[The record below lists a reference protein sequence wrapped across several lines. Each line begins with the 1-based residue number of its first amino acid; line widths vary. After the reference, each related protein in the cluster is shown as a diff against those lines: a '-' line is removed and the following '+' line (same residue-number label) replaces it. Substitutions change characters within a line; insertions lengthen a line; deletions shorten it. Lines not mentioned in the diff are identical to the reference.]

1 MRFIM
6 CVMIA
11 GCLGFASPALAC
23 GPEVMIQFSEDSPD
37 RFRVT
42 FVRGHKMKL
51 ASLRINLTGSAAG
64 AIFDDYDGL
73 AMQGP
78 QPGPSG
84 VTIRSISYR
93 TQNQE
98 TVTVTFDNF
107 FEKRTVDFL
116 SDLDDSGRAGDP
128 DENHLVEGELTG
140 ASARAT
146 LIAENGRKIQIE
158 GSFDR
163 LSRARLGE
171 RACV

>member
-1 MRFIM
+1 MRFM
-6 CVMIA
+6 LCVIIT
-11 GCLGFASPALAC
+11 GWLGFASPALAC
-23 GPEVMIQFSEDSPD
+23 GPEIMIQFSEESPD

-42 FVRGHKMKL
+42 FVRGHKMQL
-51 ASLRINLTGSAAG
+51 TSLHINLTGSAAG

-84 VTIRSISYR
+84 VRIRSINYR

-98 TVTVTFDNF
+98 TVTVTFEGF
-107 FEKRTVDFL
+107 TEKRTVDFL

-128 DENHLVEGELTG
+128 DENHLVDGELTG

-146 LIAENGRKIQIE
+146 LIAENGKQIQIE
-158 GSFDR
+158 ASFDK
-163 LSRARLGE
+163 LSRARLGD